1 MRVSISIYSAINCL
15 MNIAIERD
23 IPYAITAPISKSF
36 TSPNV
41 DISGPLDNANIQI
54 NNIKTAGVKIN
65 ASL

>member
-1 MRVSISIYSAINCL
+1 

-54 NNIKTAGVKIN
+54 NSINTAGVKIN